1 MKNNS
6 VKQKTRVSSRKKSGI
21 TADNSVVK
29 DDLMF
34 PSFTPVFSKNTTDS
48 KVLDQIFKIKVLRR
62 DSGKKFNFL
71 TGVNRPA
78 DHVSSQI
85 SAVRQL
91 GILRPV
97 VVAKYEFNGKKDYYI
112 IDGQNLYSALV
123 KLGLDVPYLE
133 LTISSDEELVQAMAL
148 VNTSA
153 KDWNLTDYIRAWGHI
168 RKDYIVL
175 SQYVKSHTL
184 TKQSIASVLFGY
196 AGVSS
201 NITRIIKNG
210 LFRVKDEA
218 RAAKILNYTEDVLKK
233 APKLDRNV
241 SRTFTASYL
250 AYVTK
255 CYAQYNHNRFLE
267 YLKKQSNLLI
277 AANDKRVEL
286 VDKFFQN
293 VPK

>member
-1 MKNNS
+1 MKTKS
-6 VKQKTRVSSRKKSGI
+6 ATRKTQVSSRKRSGI
-21 TADNSVVK
+21 VSDNSVTK
-29 DDLMF
+29 DELLF
-34 PSFTPVFSKNTTDS
+34 PSFTPVFSKTTSDS

-71 TGVNRPA
+71 TGINRPA
-78 DHVSSQI
+78 DHVGSQI

-97 VVAKYEFNGKKDYYI
+97 VVAKYEFHGKKDYYI

-133 LTISSDEELVQAMAL
+133 ISVGSDEELVQAMAL

-153 KDWNLTDYIRAWGHI
+153 KDWTMSDYIRAWGHT
-168 RKDYIVL
+168 RRDYIVL
-175 SQYVKSHTL
+175 AQYIKSHTM
-184 TKQSIASVLFGY
+184 TKQAIASVLFGY
-196 AGVSS
+196 AGVST

-218 RAAKILNYTEDVLKK
+218 KAARILNHAEDVLKK
-233 APKLDRNV
+233 APKMDRNV
-241 SRTFTASYL
+241 NRTFTAAYL
-250 AYVTK
+250 AYLTK
-255 CYAQYNHNRFLE
+255 CYSQYNHTKFLE
-267 YLKKQSNLLI
+267 YLKKHSSLLV

-286 VDKFFQN
+286 IDKFFQN